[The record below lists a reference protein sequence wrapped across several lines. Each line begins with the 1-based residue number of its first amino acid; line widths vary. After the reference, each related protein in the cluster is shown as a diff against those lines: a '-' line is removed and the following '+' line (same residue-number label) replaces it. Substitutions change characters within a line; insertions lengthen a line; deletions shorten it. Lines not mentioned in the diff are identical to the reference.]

1 MKPITLILI
10 AAVLGLAYNS
20 VFTVRE
26 DQLAIKFRFGEV
38 QRDDYGP
45 GLHFKLP
52 FVNTVRKYDRRIHSL
67 DTQPERYITS
77 EKKDVIVDSFVKWRI
92 SNVRDFYGATGGN
105 EQTANARLGQIVRDG
120 LRAEFA
126 RRTLQEV
133 VSAERGNVMDALV
146 ASANVG
152 ARNLGIHIVD
162 LRVKRIELPDEV
174 SESVFNRMR
183 AERLRVAN
191 ELRSQGIE
199 AGERIRSDADRQVQV
214 TLAEARRDAE
224 RLRGEGD
231 AIAAAT
237 YAEVFNR
244 NPEFY
249 SFHRSLE
256 AYRQAFR
263 EGRDLMVLDPRSEFF
278 QHFAEPGA
286 RPAPSR

>member
-1 MKPITLILI
+1 MKPIYLIIVAVILI
-10 AAVLGLAYNS
+10 IISSS

-26 DQLAIKFRFGEV
+26 DQLAIKFRLGEV
-38 QRDDYGP
+38 QRVDYEP

-52 FVNTVRKYDRRIHSL
+52 FINNVRKFDSRVYSL

-92 SNVRDFYGATGGN
+92 QNVRDFYGTTGGSDV
-105 EQTANARLGQIVRDG
+105 TANMRLSQIVKDG

-126 RRTLQEV
+126 SRTLQEV

-152 ARNLGIHIVD
+152 AANLGIRIID
-162 LRVKRIELPDEV
+162 LRVKRIELPEEV

-191 ELRSQGIE
+191 ELRSQGVE
-199 AGERIRSDADRQVQV
+199 AGERIRADADRQVVV

-231 AIAAAT
+231 ALAAAT
-237 YAEVFNR
+237 YADAFNR

-249 SFHRSLE
+249 SFNRSLE
-256 AYRQAFR
+256 AYRRAF
-263 EGRDLMVLDPRSEFF
+263 EAGDDMLVLDPKSEFF
-278 QHFAEPGA
+278 QHFDGA
-286 RPAPSR
+286 GMLPPAQ